1 MNFLTFKTNILNEV
15 ISYFYKKKF
24 MKNWFVFVGLFIVL
38 QSCNALK
45 YNDLKNGDLVF
56 VTAQKENLSG
66 AINRVTQKNENENYD
81 HIGIIEKKKNAIFV
95 LHAAPKGGSH
105 KETLKK
111 FIKNQTKEGSE
122 IYVYRLKSEYQN
134 SIPEAI
140 KKANSLLGKPYNF
153 TYVLNEETL
162 YCSDFIERI
171 FRSSQIFE
179 LKPMTFINP
188 KTGKTDD
195 FWIKFYQDKNMEVPE
210 GKLGCN
216 PNGMAGSDKL
226 IKIRKLK

>member
-1 MNFLTFKTNILNEV
+1 MSGCK
-15 ISYFYKKKF
+15 S
-24 MKNWFVFVGLFIVL
+24 
-38 QSCNALK
+38 LK
-45 YNDLKNGDLVF
+45 YSDLMSGDLVF
-56 VTAQKENLSG
+56 VTAEKENLSG
-66 AINRVTQKNENENYD
+66 AINRVTQKNEAENYD
-81 HIGIIEKKKNAIFV
+81 HVGIIEKNNNMYFV
-95 LHAAPKGGSH
+95 LHAAPNGGSQ
-105 KETLKK
+105 KEKLNN
-111 FIKNQTKEGSE
+111 FIKNQTEGNAE
-122 IYVYRLKSEYQN
+122 VYLYRLKPEFQN
-134 SIPEAI
+134 SIPDAI
-140 KKANSLLGKPYNF
+140 KKANSILGKPYNF

>member
-1 MNFLTFKTNILNEV
+1 M
-15 ISYFYKKKF
+15 S
-24 MKNWFVFVGLFIVL
+24 G
-38 QSCNALK
+38 CNSLK
-45 YNDLKNGDLVF
+45 YSDLRSGDLVF
-56 VTAQKENLSG
+56 VTAEKENLSG
-66 AINRVTQKNENENYD
+66 AINRVTQKNEAENYD
-81 HIGIIEKKKNAIFV
+81 HVGIIEKNNNMYFV
-95 LHAAPKGGSH
+95 LHAAPNGGSQ
-105 KETLKK
+105 KEKLNN
-111 FIKNQTKEGSE
+111 FIKNQTEGNAE
-122 IYVYRLKSEYQN
+122 VYLYRLKPEFQN
-134 SIPEAI
+134 SIPDAI
-140 KKANSLLGKPYNF
+140 KKANSILGKPYNF